1 MAQILRTAGFTIFIA
16 LIAVVTA
23 GATAS
28 ATSGLSKAE
37 VWFVYTRN
45 DGGFVQSAHGLVD
58 HTVDELPCAPTNL
71 PSSWHIITALEAD
84 LTRDGA
90 AECVLLVWRPWE
102 DWPIMRWSDSPS
114 PIADHRDMY
123 GDSAHIILIDL
134 QGQSEVWAGSAL
146 AVPIVEIA
154 VGDVNGDGGAEL
166 VALEGDYTTGRNGP
180 ARNVA
185 VWRWNGFGFTL
196 AWRSSPGRFSELSL
210 IDVNDDGAQEILVR

>member
-28 ATSGLSKAE
+28 ATSPLSKAE

-90 AECVLLVWRPWE
+90 AECVLLV
-102 DWPIMRWSDSPS
+102 
-114 PIADHRDMY
+114 HRDMY